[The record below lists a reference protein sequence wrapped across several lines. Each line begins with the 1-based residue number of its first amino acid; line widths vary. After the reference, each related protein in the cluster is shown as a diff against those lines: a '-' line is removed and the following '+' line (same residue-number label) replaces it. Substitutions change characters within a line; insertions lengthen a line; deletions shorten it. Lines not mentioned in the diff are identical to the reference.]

1 MSAPPYERLGLGAAA
16 RRVADSIN
24 AIVRLELQLAAA
36 EVKRKLG
43 EIGVGV
49 GLIAAAA
56 LFALYAVGFLLATLT
71 AGIATALPWWAA
83 LLIVSVFLL
92 VLVAVLAL
100 VGKSIVEKAAPV
112 VPEQAI
118 QEAKLTQEA
127 LKNGQH

>member
-1 MSAPPYERLGLGAAA
+1 MNAPPYERLGLGAAA
-16 RRVADSIN
+16 RRVAESVS

-56 LFALYAVGFLLATLT
+56 LLALYAVGFLLATLA

-83 LLIVSVFLL
+83 LLIVSILLL
-92 VLVAVLAL
+92 VLVAVLGL
-100 VGKSIVEKAAPV
+100 VGKSIVQNAAPV

-118 QEAKLTQEA
+118 EEAKLTQEA
-127 LKNGQH
+127 LKNGKH